1 MPINQK
7 ELSWEEKRE
16 LEEEILRLEKLK
28 KEKQRLYSIWGGIK
42 RRTSDTGSERYGA
55 RGIELCK
62 EWQTFEPFYKWSIEN
77 GHDESLTLDRINFN
91 GDYSPENCRWANA
104 RLQAN
109 NKSNNYFIPYK
120 SESVP
125 VVYIHEHFNIPI
137 DTLRLLGSINMDFED
152 AWIILNYNYGR
163 FYGELFNILQISM
176 GKTTSNNYLTEQML
190 NASLIIDKILN
201 GEQFKPNYNTKAD
214 FHYLFAH
221 YCKNRTPF
229 DWKDVFSLFETFE
242 IAYHSLKEIDFNMDL
257 PDIDFFS
264 NDTIESVS
272 NKVKLNKNGFV
283 EVSNESLHVNHINFP
298 KEHVP
303 QMRAKPKS
311 VFVYLGQSHS
321 KDEITGIKYNF
332 TGRFN
337 IGNAKELSDKGAY
350 KSLRTKALKQV
361 TLKDFKKILEKCDN
375 INNKI
380 HGLYYLG
387 EGDNVKEELLN
398 IIQSLSD
405 TNFVKRLVN
414 TNKDNEKIDCYE
426 IY

>member
-1 MPINQK
+1 M
-7 ELSWEEKRE
+7 
-16 LEEEILRLEKLK
+16 
-28 KEKQRLYSIWGGIK
+28 
-42 RRTSDTGSERYGA
+42 
-55 RGIELCK
+55 
-62 EWQTFEPFYKWSIEN
+62 
-77 GHDESLTLDRINFN
+77 
-91 GDYSPENCRWANA
+91 
-104 RLQAN
+104 
-109 NKSNNYFIPYK
+109 
-120 SESVP
+120 
-125 VVYIHEHFNIPI
+125 
-137 DTLRLLGSINMDFED
+137 
-152 AWIILNYNYGR
+152 
-163 FYGELFNILQISM
+163 
-176 GKTTSNNYLTEQML
+176 
-190 NASLIIDKILN
+190 
-201 GEQFKPNYNTKAD
+201 KPNYVD

-283 EVSNESLHVNHINFP
+283 EVSNESLHVHHISFP

-311 VFVYLGQSHS
+311 VFVYLGQFHS
-321 KDEITGIKYNF
+321 TDDITGIKYNF

-337 IGNAKELSDKGAY
+337 IGNAKQLSDKGVY
-350 KSLRTKALKQV
+350 KSLRNKALKQV
-361 TLKDFKKILEKCDN
+361 TLKDFKNILQKCDN

-387 EGDNVKEELLN
+387 DGDNVKEELLDV
-398 IIQSLSD
+398 IQSLSD

-414 TNKDNEKIDCYE
+414 TSKDNEKIDCYE